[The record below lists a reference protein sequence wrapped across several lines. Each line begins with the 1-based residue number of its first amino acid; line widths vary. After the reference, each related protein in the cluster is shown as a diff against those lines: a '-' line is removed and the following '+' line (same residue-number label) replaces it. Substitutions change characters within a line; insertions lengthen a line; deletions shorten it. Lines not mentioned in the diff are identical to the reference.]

1 MVTAAVVAI
10 AAGCSTRPAQ
20 ISSAAP
26 VPRDSVLLTVEEA
39 NTTLGST
46 DMQLTGPINRETFTN
61 NLPTKVS
68 PPDCVSTATVALDPV
83 YSGSGYTAIIEER
96 LADNG
101 PDFQP
106 THLLEQ
112 AVASFPSADLALA
125 FVNKLAGKWKA
136 CAGQDITVQTAP
148 TTAPGIYSEQRYTT
162 GGLIGEVPKIAL
174 SKTGGTRDCQRA
186 LDAVSNLVIDV
197 EACGSPLGDRGRQ
210 IVDKM
215 AAKATR

>member
-1 MVTAAVVAI
+1 MPAHSSAGRARPAAMVTAAVVAI

-83 YSGSGYTAIIEER
+83 YSGSGYTAIIE
-96 LADNG
+96 
-101 PDFQP
+101 
-106 THLLEQ
+106 
-112 AVASFPSADLALA
+112 
-125 FVNKLAGKWKA
+125 
-136 CAGQDITVQTAP
+136 
-148 TTAPGIYSEQRYTT
+148 
-162 GGLIGEVPKIAL
+162 
-174 SKTGGTRDCQRA
+174 
-186 LDAVSNLVIDV
+186 
-197 EACGSPLGDRGRQ
+197 
-210 IVDKM
+210 
-215 AAKATR
+215 